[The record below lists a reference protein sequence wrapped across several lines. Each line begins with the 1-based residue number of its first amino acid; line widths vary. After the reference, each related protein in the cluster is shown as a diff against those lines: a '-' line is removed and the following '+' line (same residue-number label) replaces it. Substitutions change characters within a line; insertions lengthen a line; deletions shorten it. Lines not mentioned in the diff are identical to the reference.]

1 MYKTTDD
8 TALAAFLYLHDV
20 QFERGTVP
28 TPHPKRR
35 AFVFKDF
42 DGLAKLV
49 ESFYNRSEQVAP
61 LDFQEAR
68 AAISKYLRVDLSDK
82 IKIKTEVSHE

>member
-1 MYKTTDD
+1 MDNTEWTNGFWTGILWLAYEYTKDNKYKE
-8 TALAAFLYLHDV
+8 LA
-20 QFERGTVP
+20 E
-28 TPHPKRR
+28 KN
-35 AFVFKDF
+35 
-42 DGLAKLV
+42 V

-82 IKIKTEVSHE
+82 IKIKTEVSNE

>member
-8 TALAAFLYLHDV
+8 TALAAFLFLHDV
-20 QFERGTVP
+20 EFKQGTIP
-28 TPHPKRR
+28 TSHPKRR
-35 AFVFKDF
+35 AFVFRDF
-42 DGLAKLV
+42 DGLDKLV
-49 ESFYNRSEQVAP
+49 QSFYNRSEYVAP

-82 IKIKTEVSHE
+82 IKIKTEVRL